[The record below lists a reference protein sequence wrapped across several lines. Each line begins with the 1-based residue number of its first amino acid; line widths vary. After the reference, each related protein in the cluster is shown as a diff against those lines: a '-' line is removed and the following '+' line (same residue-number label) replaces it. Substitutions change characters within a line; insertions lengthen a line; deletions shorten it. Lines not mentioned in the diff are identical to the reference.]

1 MVTATID
8 ALEGRDVAVV
18 DIPGAYLS
26 TDMNNE
32 VHAVFREA
40 ISEMMMA
47 DDTALYRPSVSYEKV
62 KSVLYLRLQKALY
75 GCLKS
80 ALLFYE

>member
-1 MVTATID
+1 MLTATID
-8 ALEGRDVAVV
+8 ALEVRDVVIV

-47 DDTALYRPSVSYEKV
+47 DDTALYRPFVSYERGNP
-62 KSVLYLRLQKALY
+62 VLYVRIQKSLH
-75 GCLKS
+75 GCL
-80 ALLFYE
+80 